1 MIAALRKLRALE
13 WPRRIPIRLS
23 LLRFQNG
30 CGLLLS
36 RCLETDTGRA
46 LSLSLLLHVVV
57 GAWAAVSYFHVEH
70 EPRLS
75 TVMNATFDSD
85 SGQAAVAIE
94 FSSLAQASDSLA
106 DGGSSGTTPLLAML
120 APSPDVA
127 DPLADVELNTSDPQ
141 TEVSS
146 NLGATIGPVSNNGV
160 AGNAKGKKKQT
171 GSGTGI
177 GKGIGNGIGD
187 GKQFFGMASEG
198 KSFVYVLDCSMS
210 MNHPHDS
217 DAKTRFK
224 RLKLELMNSV
234 NHLKPDQEF
243 FIVFFNQE
251 AIAMPANGM
260 VPAVPENQTRFL
272 NWMQQINAV
281 GDTDPT
287 AALEIALR
295 LRPDVI
301 YFLTDGSFSPDANE
315 IVRSIKQSRSII
327 HTFTFEQNLT
337 KKQQAGIELMRQKK
351 HSTAMLKLGENTY
364 RQTREIF
371 IADQVMH
378 DIAAH
383 HGGTFHVIP

>member
-1 MIAALRKLRALE
+1 MIAELRKLRTFA
-13 WPRRIPIRLS
+13 WPKRISVRLFWDRLQS
-23 LLRFQNG
+23 WNERIVNL
-30 CGLLLS
+30 
-36 RCLETDTGRA
+36 CLDTDPGRA
-46 LSLSLLLHVVV
+46 LSFSLLLHVVV
-57 GAWAAVSYFHVEH
+57 GAWAAVSYFHVEL
-70 EPRLS
+70 EPRLA
-75 TVMNATFDSD
+75 TTMNATFDSD
-85 SGQAAVAIE
+85 SQQSGLPIE
-94 FSSLAQASDSLA
+94 FSTLAPATESHA
-106 DGGSSGTTPLLAML
+106 DGGSSGATPLLSML
-120 APSPDVA
+120 APNPDIV
-127 DPLADVELNTSDPQ
+127 DPLADEGLNAVNLH
-141 TEVSS
+141 TEISS
-146 NLGATIGPVSNNGV
+146 NLGAAVGV
-160 AGNAKGKKKQT
+160 ANNNARSANIHGLRKQT
-171 GSGTGI
+171 GNGNGV

-217 DAKTRFK
+217 EAKTRFK
-224 RLKLELMNSV
+224 RIKLELLNSIH
-234 NHLKPDQEF
+234 HLRPDQEF
-243 FIVFFNQE
+243 FIVFFNHE

-260 VPAVPENQTRFL
+260 VSAVAENQARYL
-272 NWMQQINAV
+272 NWMKEVTAV

-287 AALEIALR
+287 AALEIALK

-301 YFLTDGSFSPDANE
+301 YFLTDGAFSPDANQ

-383 HGGTFHVIP
+383 NGGQFHVIP